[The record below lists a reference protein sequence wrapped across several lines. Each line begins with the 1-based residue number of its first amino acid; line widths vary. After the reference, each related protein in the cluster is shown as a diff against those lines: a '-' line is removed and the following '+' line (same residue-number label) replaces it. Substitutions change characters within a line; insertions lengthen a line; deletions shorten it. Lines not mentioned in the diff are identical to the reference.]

1 MLSVYYVDIVRFEK
15 LNVRVFSMLVRS
27 FVLTLIFVS
36 FVSVASVSAQTAT
49 KSDSNNDNNTSP
61 QGEALDDTALAK
73 AQSKALT
80 DQVST
85 IMSGLAADELN
96 HFMVLFTNYNMY
108 SIVVNVRRDVQNAVK
123 LCGENN
129 KEMKSELDSR
139 FESWDEAV
147 SEGMEQSWNNIES
160 LGLAQSYIS
169 QNDLKMVYGLVEKT
183 RGTDSSQ
190 FKKIPLTT
198 PEACEFMLSKMDE
211 TQNSMMLLLRATN
224 QSYPAILK
232 KNQK

>member
-1 MLSVYYVDIVRFEK
+1 
-15 LNVRVFSMLVRS
+15 MLVRS
-27 FVLTLIFVS
+27 FVLTAIFAS
-36 FVSVASVSAQTAT
+36 FIGVAGVSAQTAGAA
-49 KSDSNNDNNTSP
+49 SNNEPASS
-61 QGEALDDTALAK
+61 QGEVLDDRELAR
-73 AQSKALT
+73 AQSEALT
-80 DQVST
+80 DQVGN
-85 IMSGLAADELN
+85 IMKGLAADEIN
-96 HFMVLFTNYNMY
+96 HFMVVFTNYNMY
-108 SIVVNVRRDVQNAVK
+108 SIVVNVRKDVQNAIK

-147 SEGMEQSWNNIES
+147 SEGMEQSWSNIES
-160 LGLAQSYIS
+160 LGLAQDYIS
-169 QNDLKMVYGLVEKT
+169 QNDLKMVYALVEKT
-183 RGTDSSQ
+183 RSTDSSQ

-211 TQNSMMLLLRATN
+211 TQNSMLLLLRATN

>member
-1 MLSVYYVDIVRFEK
+1 
-15 LNVRVFSMLVRS
+15 MLVRS
-27 FVLTLIFVS
+27 FVLTAIFAS
-36 FVSVASVSAQTAT
+36 FIGVAGVFAQAA
-49 KSDSNNDNNTSP
+49 DAASNNEPASS
-61 QGEALDDTALAK
+61 QGEALDDRELAR
-73 AQSKALT
+73 AQSEALT
-80 DQVST
+80 DQVGN
-85 IMSGLAADELN
+85 IMKGLAADEIN
-96 HFMVLFTNYNMY
+96 HFMVVFTNYNMY
-108 SIVVNVRRDVQNAVK
+108 SIVVNVRKDVQNAIK

-147 SEGMEQSWNNIES
+147 SEGMEQSWSNIES
-160 LGLAQSYIS
+160 LGLAQDYIS
-169 QNDLKMVYGLVEKT
+169 QNDLKMVYALVEKT
-183 RGTDSSQ
+183 RSTDSSQ

-211 TQNSMMLLLRATN
+211 TQNSMLLLLRATN